1 MHDEEYPA
9 SSPIPLS
16 SAHLPTIPT
25 IGRSRPTSSL
35 HEQGTPSGPLL
46 LLGFSLHKDRAA
58 TPRGMDCV
66 QRGSGQFL
74 SLVLLVWRWVLLVAW
89 LM

>member
-1 MHDEEYPA
+1 
-9 SSPIPLS
+9 
-16 SAHLPTIPT
+16 
-25 IGRSRPTSSL
+25 
-35 HEQGTPSGPLL
+35 
-46 LLGFSLHKDRAA
+46 
-58 TPRGMDCV
+58 MDCV